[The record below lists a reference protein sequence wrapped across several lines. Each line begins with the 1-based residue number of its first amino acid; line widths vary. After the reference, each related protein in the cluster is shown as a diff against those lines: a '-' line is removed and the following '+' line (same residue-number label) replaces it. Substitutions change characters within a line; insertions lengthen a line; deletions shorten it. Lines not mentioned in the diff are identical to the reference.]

1 MSGTL
6 FCQWHQFLWK
16 SLLISSLTHALQKV
30 RIQVSKIH
38 LLLTHKVK
46 VTLKWKLQGMFV
58 VRKYRNMLTKDFS
71 QRSEI
76 GTFKNICLKR
86 LWKLHFFHLFISK
99 ATNSATTENP
109 ESSDWH
115 LYVKDTWK
123 YREKMAMWPQKAETG
138 MIQLH
143 FHLPHWEYLFL
154 LVSPLYFGA
163 DNLFSSFTSP
173 QMKRNLALG

>member
-38 LLLTHKVK
+38 LLFTHKVK

-86 LWKLHFFHLFISK
+86 LWKVHFFPSLYFQSYQLCHYGEFWIQWLVSLCEGYVTIQREDGRV
-99 ATNSATTENP
+99 TTEGRDWNDTASFP
-109 ESSDWH
+109 PSS
-115 LYVKDTWK
+115 LGI
-123 YREKMAMWPQKAETG
+123 P
-138 MIQLH
+138 I
-143 FHLPHWEYLFL
+143 
-154 LVSPLYFGA
+154 
-163 DNLFSSFTSP
+163 
-173 QMKRNLALG
+173 LACLTTVFWSR